1 MKKLILLLLFIPLVF
16 SCSNSSEDDELDCDC
31 YIVEGRPISCEDGDG
46 NPNTHHTY
54 CLDVRNVC
62 TNEMEFDVHVTSNY
76 WTNKSGLGSTIC
88 DLKSNR
94 LN

>member
-46 NPNTHHTY
+46 NPVTNHTY

-62 TNEMEFDVHVTSNY
+62 TNEMEFGVHVTARY
-76 WTNKSGLGSTIC
+76 WTQGSGLGSTIC